1 MAKQTITCESCGKQY
16 DYLKSEACPHCGAF
30 NYVKRSHTH
39 ICSADDV
46 ERIIE
51 MRSVGHADD
60 IEDTQDYLHEHTSP
74 AQIDPELQK
83 KYDRIQE
90 KLNRLGTS
98 PEPRPSFEIDPRQTQ
113 RNDRPKKGNSGC
125 LKPIGIL
132 MAVLILFNVIIPLI
146 FGALKYVLFDRPSP
160 APEPVY
166 PASESVIADE
176 YVDGIP
182 GYSYTVN
189 DMSFIVGDMALLDT
203 GDALDPEQAVVLVQ
217 TDAFCDLPVDEYAQ
231 VSVSTYLSDA
241 GGAYYYSPIDMAAY
255 EEDSLAQTLF
265 NNYQFYFLQDFELSY
280 LDGSDAVSG
289 YMPFLVDRS
298 ELEELFYVLQLD
310 YYNTE
315 TGTFQQH
322 TVFYAFPLTDLQT
335 ISMEE
340 AAALYYNT
348 SY

>member
-1 MAKQTITCESCGKQY
+1 MAKQMITCESCGKQY

-160 APEPVY
+160 TPEPVY

-189 DMSFIVGDMALLDT
+189 DMNFIVGDMALLDT

>member
-1 MAKQTITCESCGKQY
+1 M
-16 DYLKSEACPHCGAF
+16 
-30 NYVKRSHTH
+30 
-39 ICSADDV
+39 
-46 ERIIE
+46 
-51 MRSVGHADD
+51 
-60 IEDTQDYLHEHTSP
+60 
-74 AQIDPELQK
+74 
-83 KYDRIQE
+83 
-90 KLNRLGTS
+90 
-98 PEPRPSFEIDPRQTQ
+98 
-113 RNDRPKKGNSGC
+113 
-125 LKPIGIL
+125 
-132 MAVLILFNVIIPLI
+132 IIPLI

-189 DMSFIVGDMALLDT
+189 DMNFIVGDMALLDT

-322 TVFYAFPLTDLQT
+322 TAFYAFPLTDLQT

>member
-1 MAKQTITCESCGKQY
+1 MNTP
-16 DYLKSEACPHCGAF
+16 LRP
-30 NYVKRSHTH
+30 RSIRNCRRNT
-39 ICSADDV
+39 
-46 ERIIE
+46 
-51 MRSVGHADD
+51 
-60 IEDTQDYLHEHTSP
+60 TS
-74 AQIDPELQK
+74 
-83 KYDRIQE
+83 IQE
-90 KLNRLGTS
+90 KLNRLGPP

-160 APEPVY
+160 TPEPVY

-189 DMSFIVGDMALLDT
+189 DMNFIVGDMALLDT

-280 LDGSDAVSG
+280 LDWIRRSIRLYALPGGS
-289 YMPFLVDRS
+289 FR
-298 ELEELFYVLQLD
+298 
-310 YYNTE
+310 
-315 TGTFQQH
+315 TGKSLLC
-322 TVFYAFPLTDLQT
+322 APARLL
-335 ISMEE
+335 
-340 AAALYYNT
+340 
-348 SY
+348 